1 VSDGTPERVFL
12 DFIPLYNFYLSCSF
26 SLLISRL
33 TLDLLTI
40 TLNHI
45 LAMDAN
51 STHDPD
57 TSCSPH
63 PLSYKEGIP
72 TIDKQ
77 HNGTLATSV
86 SSCSLVD
93 PLARQHSTQFPAS
106 RIRGLEHI
114 DFILFTPC
122 ISSAVISSGCLSFH
136 SLFNSDHRPYFLD
149 LNAMTLFSVPAYE
162 IQPALHR
169 HLRLNDP
176 RLVNQ
181 YRSLLYNQ
189 LAYQKIFEKVSSLQT
204 HAENNTWT

>member
-1 VSDGTPERVFL
+1 MMVLCDSTREGYKRVTIVSAYNASLTTGDTTNFRQQQRVL
-12 DFIPLYNFYLSCSF
+12 THIHQLHKQTVQALPRRQFI
-26 SLLISRL
+26 
-33 TLDLLTI
+33 LDLHPWLEHLI
-40 TLNHI
+40 QADHDII
-45 LAMDAN
+45 LAMDAD

-93 PLARQHSTQFPAS
+93 PLARQHSTPFPAS

-122 ISSAVISSGCLSFH
+122 IASGCLSFH

-176 RLVNQ
+176 
-181 YRSLLYNQ
+181 
-189 LAYQKIFEKVSSLQT
+189 
-204 HAENNTWT
+204 

>member
-40 TLNHI
+40 TLNQ
-45 LAMDAN
+45 
-51 STHDPD
+51 HDPD